1 MTGDHRSMWD
11 YRVRND
17 HLDILKG
24 MGLSKKKN
32 TFYLIFSSK
41 INLSVFLF
49 FFLPFVFLIYDD
61 GDLRLKEIKLALIL
75 KINAA

>member
-1 MTGDHRSMWD
+1 MWD

-24 MGLSKKKN
+24 MGLSKKKKKN

>member
-1 MTGDHRSMWD
+1 MWD
-11 YRVRND
+11 YRIRND

-24 MGLSKKKN
+24 MGLS
-32 TFYLIFSSK
+32 
-41 INLSVFLF
+41 

>member
-1 MTGDHRSMWD
+1 MWD
-11 YRVRND
+11 YRIRND
-17 HLDILKG
+17 QLDILKG

-32 TFYLIFSSK
+32 HTFYLIFSSK
-41 INLSVFLF
+41 INLSAFFFFF

>member
-1 MTGDHRSMWD
+1 MWD

-24 MGLSKKKN
+24 MGLSKKKKN